1 MDAKRTLTLM
11 VRAAREAQKFDS
23 MLSANGYDNNP
34 YFKIYG
40 DIVDAVYAFLGE
52 DTTSLDESVTGMVM
66 SSNDLTEEQCVEI
79 LLNKY
84 EGEAEQRHDIP

>member
-23 MLSANGYDNNP
+23 MLSENGYDDNP

-52 DTTSLDESVTGMVM
+52 DAASLDESVTGRVM
-66 SSNDLTEEQCVEI
+66 SRDDITEEQCVEI
-79 LLNKY
+79 LLNFHVSTD
-84 EGEAEQRHDIP
+84 A